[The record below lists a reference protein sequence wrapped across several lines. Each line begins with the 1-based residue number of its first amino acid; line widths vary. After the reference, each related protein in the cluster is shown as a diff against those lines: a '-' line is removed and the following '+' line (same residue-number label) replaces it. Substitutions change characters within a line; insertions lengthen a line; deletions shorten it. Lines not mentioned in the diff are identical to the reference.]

1 MRYCPFCHRW
11 NLDRPQLCNYCGR
24 SWYVRLCPRGHEN
37 PVDAQFCG
45 ICGSTDLTDPSGPRP
60 WWIRLLR
67 GALLLFLLLILVSLV
82 QGFPRFPDLLTA
94 HAPMLIALG
103 FLLIAYHLGLAVLP
117 TVLKR
122 PFVALNKLIWGSL
135 ERLLL
140 WLWERIKLLFS

>member
-37 PVDAQFCG
+37 PLDAQFCG
-45 ICGSTDLTDPSGPRP
+45 TCGSTDMTDPSGPRP

-82 QGFPRFPDLLTA
+82 QGFPRLPDLLTA
-94 HAPMLIALG
+94 LAPLLIALG

-117 TVLKR
+117 AVLKR
-122 PFVALNKLIWGSL
+122 PFA
-135 ERLLL
+135 
-140 WLWERIKLLFS
+140 